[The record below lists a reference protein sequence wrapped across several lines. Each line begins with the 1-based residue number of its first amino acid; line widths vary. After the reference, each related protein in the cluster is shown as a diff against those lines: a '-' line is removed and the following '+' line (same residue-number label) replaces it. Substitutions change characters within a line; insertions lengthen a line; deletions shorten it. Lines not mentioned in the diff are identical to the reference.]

1 MSEGDDMSGK
11 DAKNGTGVE
20 SAQDGKET
28 LFTITRDHLDT
39 GLRGFP
45 VGTCPISDVDPV
57 KGLSYG
63 GYPIAQLADLE
74 PEEVIHLLLRK
85 ELPDT
90 ARLAVFH
97 GELVGQGPLHP
108 GVLKMLESFPR
119 DGHPMKW
126 LIGGITA
133 MGMFEN
139 AGDYRK
145 DCLRVIAQ
153 LPELVAAIYR
163 IRSGWGDPIPSKP
176 ELGWVENF
184 VHMLG
189 APGASPDLTRL
200 LRVFMILHAD
210 HGGGNLSTF
219 VGKAIASGHEDMY
232 GSLAGAMAGL
242 AGPLHGMANQECLRF
257 VKEVAAQIP
266 DASDTATLD
275 TYIENRLA
283 SGGVLY
289 GFGHAVL
296 RVEDPRATVQYAL
309 GEQIAKNDPLF
320 RMAVAL
326 RERGVAALKKRPK
339 VSNPYPNVDAVSG
352 TLLNACGLT
361 DETYYTVLFGLSRC
375 VGIASQIVW
384 ERTEAR
390 GGKGMPIVRPK
401 YLYTGPAVKE

>member
-1 MSEGDDMSGK
+1 MADDGK
-11 DAKNGTGVE
+11 D
-20 SAQDGKET
+20 GKDV
-28 LFTITRDHLDT
+28 LFTITRELLDT

-45 VGTCPISDVDPV
+45 VGTCPISDVDAH

-63 GYPIAQLADLE
+63 GYPIAALADLA

-85 ELPDT
+85 KLPDPGT
-90 ARLAVFH
+90 LAVFH

-108 GVLKMLESFPR
+108 GVIKMLESFPR

-126 LIGGITA
+126 LIGGLVA

-139 AGDYRK
+139 ASDYRK

-163 IRSGWGDPIPSKP
+163 IRSGWGAPITPKP

-184 VHMLG
+184 AHMLG
-189 APGASPDLTRL
+189 APGAKPELTRL
-200 LRVFMILHAD
+200 LRVFMILHFD

-219 VGKAIASGHEDMY
+219 VGKAIASGQEDMY

-257 VKEVAAQIP
+257 LKEVAVDIKDP
-266 DASDTATLD
+266 SDLKEVGE
-275 TYIENRLA
+275 YVEKRLA
-283 SGGVLY
+283 TGGVLF

-296 RVEDPRATVQYAL
+296 RVEDPRASVQYAL
-309 GEQIAKNDPLF
+309 GEQIATDDPLF
-320 RMAVAL
+320 RLAVSL
-326 RERGVAALKKRPK
+326 RTVGVEALKKRPK
-339 VSNPYPNVDAVSG
+339 ISNPYPNVDAVSG
-352 TLLNACGLT
+352 SLLSACGLT

-390 GGKGMPIVRPK
+390 GGKGLPIVRPK
-401 YLYTGPAVKE
+401 YLYTGPEIKE

>member
-1 MSEGDDMSGK
+1 MSGE
-11 DAKNGTGVE
+11 NTGSDV
-20 SAQDGKET
+20 

-45 VGTCPISDVDPV
+45 VGTCPISHVDAV
-57 KGLSYG
+57 EGLSYG
-63 GYPIAQLADLE
+63 GYPIAELAHLE

-85 ELPDT
+85 ELPDPAT
-90 ARLAVFH
+90 LAVFH
-97 GELVGQGPLHP
+97 GELVGQGHLHP
-108 GVLKMLESFPR
+108 GILKLLESFPR
-119 DGHPMKW
+119 EGHPMKW
-126 LIGGITA
+126 LIGGINA
-133 MGMFEN
+133 MGMFEPKD
-139 AGDYRK
+139 DYRK

-163 IRSGWGDPIPSKP
+163 IRSGWGAPIASRP

-189 APGASPDLTRL
+189 VPGGHSEELTRL
-200 LRVFMILHAD
+200 LRVFVILHFD

-242 AGPLHGMANQECLRF
+242 AGPLHGMANQEVLRF
-257 VKEVAAQIP
+257 VKEVAAEIRDP
-266 DASDTATLD
+266 SDLSEVSE
-275 TYIENRLA
+275 YVEKRLA
-283 SGGVLY
+283 SGGVLF

-296 RVEDPRATVQYAL
+296 RVEDPRATVQYGL
-309 GEQIAKNDPLF
+309 GEEIAPTDPLF
-320 RMAVAL
+320 RLAVTL
-326 RERGVAALKKRPK
+326 RTAGVEALKKRPK

-361 DETYYTVLFGLSRC
+361 DENYYTVLFGLARC

-390 GGKGMPIVRPK
+390 GGKGLPIVRPK
-401 YLYTGPAVKE
+401 YLYSGPVVKKSA

>member
-1 MSEGDDMSGK
+1 
-11 DAKNGTGVE
+11 
-20 SAQDGKET
+20 
-28 LFTITRDHLDT
+28 
-39 GLRGFP
+39 
-45 VGTCPISDVDPV
+45 
-57 KGLSYG
+57 
-63 GYPIAQLADLE
+63 
-74 PEEVIHLLLRK
+74 
-85 ELPDT
+85 
-90 ARLAVFH
+90 
-97 GELVGQGPLHP
+97 
-108 GVLKMLESFPR
+108 
-119 DGHPMKW
+119 
-126 LIGGITA
+126 

-163 IRSGWGDPIPSKP
+163 IRSGWGDPIPSRP

-189 APGASPDLTRL
+189 APGASPNLTRL
-200 LRVFMILHAD
+200 LRVFVILHAD

-219 VGKAIASGHEDMY
+219 VGKAIASGQEDMY
-232 GSLAGAMAGL
+232 GSLAGAMAAL

-257 VKEVAAQIP
+257 VKDVADEIEDP
-266 DASDTATLD
+266 SDTAKLD
-275 TYIENRLA
+275 AYIENRLA
-283 SGGVLY
+283 AGGVLY

-309 GEQIAKNDPLF
+309 GEEIAKDDKLF
-320 RMAVAL
+320 RLAVAL
-326 RERGVAALKKRPK
+326 RDRGVAALKKRPK

-384 ERTEAR
+384 ERSEAR

-401 YLYTGPAVKE
+401 YLYTGPAVKD

>member
-1 MSEGDDMSGK
+1 MSED
-11 DAKNGTGVE
+11 KNKAE
-20 SAQDGKET
+20 ANKDGKEV
-28 LFTITRDHLDT
+28 LFSITRDHLDT

-63 GYPIAQLADLE
+63 GFPIAELADHE
-74 PEEVIHLLLRK
+74 PEEIIHLLLRK
-85 ELPDT
+85 QLPDPAT
-90 ARLAVFH
+90 LAVFH
-97 GELVGQGPLHP
+97 GELLGQGPLHP

-126 LIGGITA
+126 FIGGLAA

-139 AGDYRK
+139 ASDYRK

-163 IRSGWGDPIPSKP
+163 IRSGWGAPIAPKA

-200 LRVFMILHAD
+200 LRVFMILHMD

-232 GSLAGAMAGL
+232 GSLAGAMAAL

-257 VKEVAAQIP
+257 VKEVAEQIP
-266 DASDTATLD
+266 DASDTAKLD

-283 SGGVLY
+283 SGGVLF

-296 RVEDPRATVQYAL
+296 RVEDPRATVQYSL
-309 GEQIAKNDPLF
+309 GEEIAKDDKLF

-326 RERGVAALKKRPK
+326 RERGVAALQKRPK
-339 VSNPYPNVDAVSG
+339 VSNPFPNVDAVSG

-401 YLYTGPAVKE
+401 YLYTGPAVKG

>member
-1 MSEGDDMSGK
+1 MAGK
-11 DAKNGTGVE
+11 DAKTVTGVE
-20 SAQDGKET
+20 SAPDGKDGKEV
-28 LFTITRDHLDT
+28 LFSITRDHLDT

-63 GYPIAQLADLE
+63 GYPIADLAFHE

-85 ELPDT
+85 EIPDP
-90 ARLAVFH
+90 AKLAVFH
-97 GELVGQGPLHP
+97 GELLGQGPLHP

-126 LIGGITA
+126 LIGGLVS
-133 MGMFEN
+133 MCKYEN
-139 AGDYRK
+139 ASDYRK

-163 IRSGWGDPIPSKP
+163 IRSGWGDPIASKP

-189 APGASPDLTRL
+189 APAATPELTRL
-200 LRVFMILHAD
+200 LRVFMILHFD

-219 VGKAIASGHEDMY
+219 VGKSIASGHEDMY

-257 VKEVAAQIP
+257 VKEIAGEIKDPTDENAL
-266 DASDTATLD
+266 DA
-275 TYIENRLA
+275 YIENRLA
-283 SGGVLY
+283 TGGVLF

-309 GEQIAKNDPLF
+309 GEDIAAKDPLF
-320 RMAVAL
+320 RLAVSL
-326 RERGVAALKKRPK
+326 RKVGVAALKKRPK
-339 VSNPYPNVDAVSG
+339 ISNPYPNVDAVSG

-390 GGKGMPIVRPK
+390 GGKGLPIVRPK
-401 YLYTGPAVKE
+401 YLYTGPEVKEG